1 MIVLSSLNKLLDQ
14 IIAPSDA
21 HTAVLL
27 TPSGELVSFSSTV
40 TRPKDEI
47 RVLVGLSREVWLET
61 HGEEEGMVDS
71 EVRHRWIAGH
81 GFLWMVGFLIV
92 LR

>member
-14 IIAPSDA
+14 VISAQDA
-21 HTAVLL
+21 HTAVLC
-27 TPSGELVSFSSTV
+27 TPNGELVSFSSIC

-71 EVRHRWIAGH
+71 EVRHIGLACG
-81 GFLWMVGFLIV
+81 
-92 LR
+92 